1 MDALDGNAIGG
12 MLIDVFGTDMTAAS
26 STCGTCG
33 AIRPMAELLVYMRA
47 PGIVVRC
54 RTCGSVM
61 MVFVKAHGVT
71 CAVDLAG
78 MAGLSRTEATLSRA
92 RRNNWSVP
100 WPAVRVLQV
109 TQVALVS
116 EFRNSAGMTIS
127 CTGPSSR
134 SGVLP
139 LWISLAAARAD
150 SCPEAASR
158 SPAT

>member
-12 MLIDVFGTDMTAAS
+12 MLMDVFGTDMTAAS

-33 AIRPMAELLVYMRA
+33 AIRPVAELLVYMRA

-78 MAGLSRTEATLSRA
+78 MASLG
-92 RRNNWSVP
+92 SV
-100 WPAVRVLQV
+100 V
-109 TQVALVS
+109 TAL
-116 EFRNSAGMTIS
+116 
-127 CTGPSSR
+127 
-134 SGVLP
+134 
-139 LWISLAAARAD
+139 
-150 SCPEAASR
+150 AS
-158 SPAT
+158 